1 MHAIFPCRDHS
12 PINPVNPIT
21 QFPES
26 ISPEY
31 EKKKPNTK
39 RHRKKNKGLTGLDLA
54 VPVVWDLPIINPLI
68 KTVSSPHS
76 IFSQ

>member
-1 MHAIFPCRDHS
+1 LEILAVAADDDDNDDDDTHDTGQDNPVMHAIFPCRDHS

-31 EKKKPNTK
+31 DKKKTNNKNATA
-39 RHRKKNKGLTGLDLA
+39 KKTR
-54 VPVVWDLPIINPLI
+54 V
-68 KTVSSPHS
+68 
-76 IFSQ
+76 